1 MAHAASDAGA
11 AIEVNSALAG
21 RAGLLEEMYYE
32 GNWVPPRPIDTDVI
46 RDLGS
51 DAVNAMIAG
60 QSN

>member
-1 MAHAASDAGA
+1 
-11 AIEVNSALAG
+11 VNSALAG
-21 RAGLLEEMYYE
+21 RAELLEEMYYE
-32 GNWVPPRPIDTDVI
+32 GNWVSLRPIDTDAI